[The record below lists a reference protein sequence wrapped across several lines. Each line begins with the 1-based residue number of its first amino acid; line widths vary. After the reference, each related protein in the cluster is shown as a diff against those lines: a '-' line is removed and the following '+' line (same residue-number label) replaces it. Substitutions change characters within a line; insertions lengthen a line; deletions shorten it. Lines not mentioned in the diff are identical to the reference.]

1 MSDIEATKIRIFKTH
16 TKIPHKLIV
25 RHDEFS
31 MHFNIVLL
39 PIIDLVLRMGLNVCV
54 LKIRIFAVCSQE
66 KKPAGKNAPGLPELL
81 YTDLATTF
89 LSVPY
94 STVFFR

>member
-39 PIIDLVLRMGLNVCV
+39 PIIDLVKNGIECMCFEDSNFRGMLSRKKTCGEKGAGTPGAV
-54 LKIRIFAVCSQE
+54 LV
-66 KKPAGKNAPGLPELL
+66 
-81 YTDLATTF
+81 
-89 LSVPY
+89 
-94 STVFFR
+94 VFFGILM